1 MSEFLRS
8 NISVVTNV
16 YLILQIQKA
25 ANNAPI
31 LLLRLCFFLS
41 IFSKDLFVFICMLTF
56 QLSSQRKPEHVQL
69 NRSGGLGFLS
79 LINCGLEEPGK
90 ERWRHSSIVSLALFQ
105 EGMRGKAGRRG
116 ICLDMWQPLQVQAI
130 PRHRDLGPNRL
141 PI

>member
-1 MSEFLRS
+1 MGEKSDWPMSGFGNASLENKWVQSGDTKECHLILVYLKTPMSEFLRS

-56 QLSSQRKPEHVQL
+56 
-69 NRSGGLGFLS
+69 
-79 LINCGLEEPGK
+79 
-90 ERWRHSSIVSLALFQ
+90 
-105 EGMRGKAGRRG
+105 
-116 ICLDMWQPLQVQAI
+116 
-130 PRHRDLGPNRL
+130 
-141 PI
+141 